1 MDGHATNQAADAAA
15 KLPKALADFK
25 EHMKQPAA
33 AGEPLNTFH
42 LTFTSE
48 DTIDDADK
56 FAKDG
61 ESVLKD
67 NKAMLQEMGIRHV
80 NYVVPQGSKSV
91 RYFSYL
97 QCHDYDEEA
106 LRRDMR
112 ACCPMPVEAP

>member
-56 FAKDG
+56 FAKRLGEAQRWEAKLAKQRAELDG
-61 ESVLKD
+61 K
-67 NKAMLQEMGIRHV
+67 
-80 NYVVPQGSKSV
+80 
-91 RYFSYL
+91 
-97 QCHDYDEEA
+97 
-106 LRRDMR
+106 
-112 ACCPMPVEAP
+112 